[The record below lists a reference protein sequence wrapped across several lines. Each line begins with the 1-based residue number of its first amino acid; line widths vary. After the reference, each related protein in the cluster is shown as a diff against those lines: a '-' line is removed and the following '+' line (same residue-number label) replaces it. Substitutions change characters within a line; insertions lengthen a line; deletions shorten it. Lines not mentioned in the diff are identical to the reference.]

1 MKNLFLLF
9 ALLIVF
15 TAKIKAQQWWQKATG
30 YEIFVRSFQDFNAD
44 GKGDFNGLHS
54 RLNYLNDGDS
64 ATYTDLGIQLVWLMP
79 IQPSPS
85 YHGYDVT
92 QYKAVNPDY
101 GTMDEFKEM
110 LEAAHQRGIK
120 VIIDLVLNHTSTQHP
135 WFVKSA
141 ANDSFYRNFYR
152 WENTPLNATGPWG
165 QQVWHSKNNQYYYGV
180 FWSGMPD
187 LNFNYKPV
195 RDSIFDI
202 AKFWIKEIGVDGFRL
217 DAVTYLYE
225 DGNTLKH
232 HPSTLAF
239 WQTFKDSC
247 KSWNPNTY
255 LVAEV
260 WDPQDIIKQYAP
272 KFDQCFE
279 FGVAGGNINAV
290 NTANPFESKTALKYA
305 LENYDFANFITNHD
319 QNRIAN
325 LYNNNQNKLKAV
337 ASLLLTQ
344 PGTPWLYYGE
354 EIAMLG
360 AKPDEDIRKPMQWQA
375 NNFAGFSTVMPWRTL
390 NSNYPQY
397 NVSTLSADPNSIFNH
412 YRKLIHFRNNHEALH
427 KGNYKSLIGT
437 NNEVFI
443 YQRSTLNQDI
453 IVMVNTSAQIMP
465 SVQFSFSKENGT
477 SGTFN
482 IKDVISDSSFLV
494 SATGSFFSLNLPMQ
508 AYQTRILRFEPSTST
523 NDISETNSILKVY
536 PNPAKNEIS
545 IELPNNLKTS
555 NIRLLSLK
563 GEVLQN
569 WENELIQLKLNQAPG
584 LYLLQV
590 NADQNSWNKLILIE

>member
-225 DGNTLKH
+225 DENTLKH

>member
-225 DGNTLKH
+225 DENTLKH

-563 GEVLQN
+563 GE
-569 WENELIQLKLNQAPG
+569 
-584 LYLLQV
+584 
-590 NADQNSWNKLILIE
+590 

>member
-165 QQVWHSKNNQYYYGV
+165 QQVWHNKNNQYYYGV

-397 NVSTLSADPNSIFNH
+397 NVSTLSTDPNSIFNH
-412 YRKLIHFRNNHEALH
+412 YRKLIHFRNNHEALQ

-494 SATGSFFSLNLPMQ
+494 SSTGSFFSLNLPMQ

-545 IELPNNLKTS
+545 IELPYNLKTS